1 MDESIGYVLCRISA
15 GLLAVLLF
23 VSGCGAEPAARPR
36 GAQGAANPVETETE
50 GGSAGLSKSS
60 ARSPIGGVTG
70 APAAQAPEASPG
82 AGSGGEPAAA
92 GSGYDLSVFRGAGSG
107 VRGPGSP
114 RVSLGGPS
122 VSGAVPSE
130 SIERIVRLR
139 YGRIRSCYDAALLRN
154 PTLAGRAAVRFLIRE
169 DGAIERVTDSGSEI
183 RDKGLLFCV
192 VRAFQSLQ
200 FPESKSGTTTVV
212 YPIRFDLPRL
222 PAQYESPPV
231 QAPSGPAPTPAP
243 GP

>member
-1 MDESIGYVLCRISA
+1 MDDRSGYVLCRIS
-15 GLLAVLLF
+15 GGPLAVLLF
-23 VSGCGAEPAARPR
+23 VSGCGAAPAARPG
-36 GAQGAANPVETETE
+36 GAQGAANPVETGPE
-50 GGSAGLSKSS
+50 GGSAGLSRGS
-60 ARSPIGGVTG
+60 ARSPSGGVTG

-92 GSGYDLSVFRGAGSG
+92 RSGYDLSVFRGAGSG
-107 VRGPGSP
+107 ARGPASA
-114 RVSLGGPS
+114 RVSLGRPS

-139 YGRIRSCYDAALLRN
+139 YGHLRSCYDAALLRN
-154 PTLAGRAAVRFLIRE
+154 PTLAGRASVRFLVRE
-169 DGAIERVTDSGSEI
+169 DGAIERVTDAGSEI

-222 PAQYESPPV
+222 PAQYENSPI
-231 QAPSGPAPTPAP
+231 
-243 GP
+243 